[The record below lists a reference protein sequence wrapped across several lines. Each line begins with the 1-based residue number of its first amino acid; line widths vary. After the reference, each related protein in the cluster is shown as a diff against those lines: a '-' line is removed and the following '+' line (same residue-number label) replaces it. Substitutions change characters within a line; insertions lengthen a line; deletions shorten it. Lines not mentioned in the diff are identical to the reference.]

1 MAMLNRPAIN
11 RRLEAERLKA
21 SGVAAVEKQI
31 TKAKK
36 ADVAPAAKSG
46 AKKKQGT
53 SSTSKSSR
61 KAPKKDK

>member
-21 SGVAAVEKQI
+21 SGIAAVEKQI

-36 ADVAPAAKSG
+36 ADVAPAAKSRG
-46 AKKKQGT
+46 KSKQGT
-53 SSTSKSSR
+53 SSTSKRSR